1 VKPEF
6 TRQYFFDT
14 TQECE
19 WKLGATWKMGAP
31 DGTVTASGEVLE
43 IEPAK
48 RLVLKWR
55 NEYKPEAKAEG
66 YARMTYTLEPEGDRV
81 KLTVLHEMDVDQSKF
96 ISPGFQWLADHPVQP
111 RACWKQ
117 GMRLRRRA
125 RGSAC
130 LTILPATT
138 HSTQTMS
145 TLPQPSP
152 VDAPAVPF
160 ATNPLQR
167 PCSCCTAI
175 AATVN
180 GPAGGRSRP
189 S

>member
-1 VKPEF
+1 MNTPKSTFLYVTYIRTTPEKLWQALIKPEF

-66 YARMTYTLEPEGDRV
+66 YSRMTYTLEPEGDRV

-96 ISPGFQWLADHPVQP
+96 ISQVSNGWPI
-111 RACWKQ
+111 
-117 GMRLRRRA
+117 
-125 RGSAC
+125 
-130 LTILPATT
+130 ILSSLKSLLETGESLEET
-138 HSTQTMS
+138 
-145 TLPQPSP
+145 
-152 VDAPAVPF
+152 
-160 ATNPLQR
+160 
-167 PCSCCTAI
+167 
-175 AATVN
+175 
-180 GPAGGRSRP
+180 RSW
-189 S
+189 